1 MYVLF
6 HLHTENVSYLQLNPV
21 NLYLSYNK
29 EDIVVFWIFK
39 ELNSTNF
46 LHMSFS
52 SDPTTDNDFFLLKK
66 TRMYFKWGEGS
77 APVGA

>member
-6 HLHTENVSYLQLNPV
+6 HLHTENVSYSQLNPV

-39 ELNSTNF
+39 ELNSTKF
-46 LHMSFS
+46 LHMSSS
-52 SDPTTDNDFFLLKK
+52 SDPTIDNDFFFTLKN
-66 TRMYFKWGEGS
+66 
-77 APVGA
+77 